1 MQRQGDDLEA
11 YKEALAEEKQA
22 NKQVKKTSAFA
33 GFAVASS
40 SESEEEKNAEEVNK
54 VEPKQAE
61 ISKKKKRNRGKK
73 NKNKPEP
80 DSQAIDLND
89 KKLQDLD
96 AFLDEVV
103 KQTKEETKKH
113 KQTTFSYGESI
124 LSMEKQYFNH
134 KRELKMLFAKAMS
147 AQG

>member
-1 MQRQGDDLEA
+1 M
-11 YKEALAEEKQA
+11 
-22 NKQVKKTSAFA
+22 KKTSAFA

-40 SESEEEKNAEEVNK
+40 SESEEEKNAEEVKK

-80 DSQAIDLND
+80 DSQAIDQND

-113 KQTTFSYGESI
+113 KQTSFSYGESI
-124 LSMEKQYFNH
+124 LSMEK
-134 KRELKMLFAKAMS
+134 
-147 AQG
+147 

>member
-1 MQRQGDDLEA
+1 M
-11 YKEALAEEKQA
+11 K
-22 NKQVKKTSAFA
+22 NTSAFA

-40 SESEEEKNAEEVNK
+40 SESEEEEKVEEVKK

-73 NKNKPEP
+73 NNNKPEP
-80 DSQAIDLND
+80 NSQVINQND
-89 KKLQDLD
+89 KQLQDLD

-113 KQTTFSYGESI
+113 KNTTFSYGESV
-124 LSMEKQYFNH
+124 LSMEK
-134 KRELKMLFAKAMS
+134 
-147 AQG
+147 